1 MKDNCVFL
9 VISRIGTCLIVP
21 VQVAGPVA
29 EFYSGPHYGIG
40 HRRAMRELLHG
51 YRAIETV
58 VIGLD
63 QTEVAVRLG
72 FLEVR
77 QHVVVS
83 PAGDAGVA
91 PTVVQAPV
99 TPGVHHAGHRA
110 RAAQHLATRPRA
122 YAAGGQARVIL
133 RLGQVPPVQLGAHRR
148 GRERRHRRGGRLLG
162 TGLQQAH
169 RPPGHFAQPGRDHG
183 TGHAAAND
191 HEVQLLRVLQ
201 AGREPGGGGAPATRV
216 RDGALRPDH

>member
-1 MKDNCVFL
+1 MA
-9 VISRIGTCLIVP
+9 
-21 VQVAGPVA
+21 VQVPSSVA
-29 EFYSGPHYGIG
+29 EFYSGPHYGVG
-40 HRRAMRELLHG
+40 HRRAVRELLHG
-51 YRAIETV
+51 YRAVETV

-63 QTEVAVRLG
+63 QTGVAVRLG

-83 PAGDAGVA
+83 PAGDAGVT
-91 PTVVQAPV
+91 PTVVHEPV

-110 RAAQHLATRPRA
+110 RAAQHLAARPRA
-122 YAAGGQARVIL
+122 YAAGGQARIVL

-162 TGLQQAH
+162 AGLQQAH
-169 RPPGHFAQPGRDHG
+169 RPPGHLAQASRDHG
-183 TGHAAAND
+183 TGHAAAHH

-201 AGREPGGGGAPATRV
+201 AGREPGDGRAPATRV
-216 RDGALRPDH
+216 RDRALRPDHQVDERHEERQAAGAAA